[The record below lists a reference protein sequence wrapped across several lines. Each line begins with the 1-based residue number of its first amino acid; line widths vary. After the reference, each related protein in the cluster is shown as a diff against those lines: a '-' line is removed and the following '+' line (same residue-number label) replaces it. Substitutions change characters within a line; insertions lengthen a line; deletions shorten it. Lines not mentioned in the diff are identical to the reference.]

1 MPNDS
6 LLTENQRDTEDLCA
20 PVLFVNLMLLLQ
32 FRLVQ
37 ITLNEV
43 CLWLN
48 YSDLLENYKWEE
60 SDGSTGNT

>member
-20 PVLFVNLMLLLQ
+20 AVLFVNLMLLLQ

-37 ITLNEV
+37 ITSNEV

>member
-6 LLTENQRDTEDLCA
+6 LLTENQRDTEDLWA
-20 PVLFVNLMLLLQ
+20 LILFVNLMLLLQ